1 MVEKLSGFP
10 RKWARI
16 LEIDND
22 ESDENNFLDKVQQ
35 ASKDELDD
43 MIVVCNENMADL
55 RKDEAADLDLQNLKE
70 QVKDASA
77 IYRDGIKINEARAMY
92 CVYIKK
98 SL

>member
-1 MVEKLSGFP
+1 MAEKLSGFP

-22 ESDENNFLDKVQQ
+22 ESDDNNFLDKVQQ
-35 ASKDELDD
+35 SSKEDLDD
-43 MIVVCNENMADL
+43 MIVTCNENIAEFK
-55 RKDEAADLDLQNLKE
+55 KDEDADLDLQNLKE

-77 IYRDGIKINEARAMY
+77 IYRDGVKINNARAMY